1 MSKLAIVFLLFQKV
15 MFIEQLLCS
24 LSPQEEN
31 WKKADDS
38 FLMMTKWVSTYNFRK
53 QGLCFVFFYRTV
65 GPF

>member
-1 MSKLAIVFLLFQKV
+1 

-38 FLMMTKWVSTYNFRK
+38 FLMMAKWVSTYNFRK
-53 QGLCFVFFYRTV
+53 QGLCFVFFYHTV